1 MSEDET
7 KRDDEHD
14 DSEDRAVIIERRR
27 LLVASA
33 LASVAMSAQACDQVK
48 RVIGIADPQP
58 CLSPPVR
65 PNVCLA
71 YMPPQPEPVP
81 QVCLSPRMVEPQSC
95 LSVAPTNPPTPFA
108 DSDGGVVGTDLTG
121 GAQPC
126 LSAVD
131 PRRRS
136 RTTTR
141 EVPTPMVCLSAR
153 APQPDRGSGDIVNPF
168 KSVDDKLDDES

>member
-33 LASVAMSAQACDQVK
+33 LASVAMGSQACDQVK

-81 QVCLSPRMVEPQSC
+81 QVCLSPRMVEP
-95 LSVAPTNPPTPFA
+95 TNPPTPFA
-108 DSDGGVVGTDLTG
+108 DGDGGVVGTDLTG

-126 LSAVD
+126 LAAMD
-131 PRRRS
+131 PRPQPRTCLSVS
-136 RTTTR
+136 RPR
-141 EVPTPMVCLSAR
+141 VCLSAR
-153 APQPDRGSGDIVNPF
+153 APQPDRGSGDTVNPF
-168 KSVDDKLDDES
+168 KSVDDKLDDGFDDES